1 MKATTLASTPNVRLD
16 LRFAEDPAAQR
27 FVSEHPDGAT
37 AREVAAFLDVPVWL
51 VEYIERVGREHMAK
65 RLRLVGIGAGD
76 LPHRGEHP
84 LAGTWAE
91 GCA

>member
-37 AREVAAFLDVPVWL
+37 ARE
-51 VEYIERVGREHMAK
+51 R
-65 RLRLVGIGAGD
+65 
-76 LPHRGEHP
+76 
-84 LAGTWAE
+84 
-91 GCA
+91 